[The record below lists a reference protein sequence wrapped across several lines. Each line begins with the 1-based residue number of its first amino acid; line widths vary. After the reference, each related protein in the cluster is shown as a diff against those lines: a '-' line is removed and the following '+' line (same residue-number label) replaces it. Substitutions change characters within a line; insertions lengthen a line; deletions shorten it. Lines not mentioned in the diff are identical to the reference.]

1 MSGYCICLRKWSALG
16 VFVAF
21 ASTSVP
27 RNAMAQNAL
36 PSRRSASELDP
47 EDLTRIFEDGA

>member
-21 ASTSVP
+21 ASASVP

-47 EDLTRIFEDGA
+47 EDLTRIFEDGT